1 MPFAGCKW
9 PLPCVFRA
17 LWFLQMHFFVS
28 FVAKSVARTAFC
40 CTFVSK
46 EGLFIDFLKVE
57 TPF

>member
-46 EGLFIDFLKVE
+46 EGLLLTF
-57 TPF
+57 